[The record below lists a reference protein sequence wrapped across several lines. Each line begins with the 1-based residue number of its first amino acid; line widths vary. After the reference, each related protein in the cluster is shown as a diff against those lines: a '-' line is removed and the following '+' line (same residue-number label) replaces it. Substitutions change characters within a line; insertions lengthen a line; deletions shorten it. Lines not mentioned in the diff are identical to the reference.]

1 MKKSVSLLLIT
12 ALVLSILVTPERSF
26 AEEDEKEKANPTI
39 TCEWR
44 NNNKTL
50 VIKGEGRLTYGWT
63 RKVKKWYSSCNRL
76 VIQRGITSIS
86 PNAFEG
92 MELDIESVKL
102 PEGLTVLENIF
113 SNHCF
118 YQGFK
123 KVELPST
130 LEQIEKSAF
139 AACDD
144 LQSIEIPESVTYIG
158 DCAFQDCTGLTSLE
172 IPGSVTHI
180 GKRAFH
186 SCTALKKLTLP
197 ESLEEFQPNA
207 IARCPSLKTVVNR
220 SSLSIPLDNC
230 KKRKTWY
237 VNERKKNR
245 VPAGRTAKA
254 KGKKYKIRY
263 DLKGGR
269 AKCKLPR
276 TYRYGSDLK
285 LPGKKITRK
294 GRYFLAWK
302 VDKNIDNPDVYTF
315 RLGASTHGT
324 IKVSPIFIKY
334 KVKNVKGKKIKISVG
349 DHKKVDAVGFVVRY
363 STKRDMAN
371 AKYEPEDP
379 VKAGVGYN
387 EKENKYTLKKLK
399 KGRRYYIEIAALY
412 DDDEVGAW
420 CGKRSVRVKK

>member
-12 ALVLSILVTPERSF
+12 ALVLSMLVTPERSF

-63 RKVKKWYSSCNRL
+63 RKVKKWYSSCSRL

-113 SNHCF
+113 SN
-118 YQGFK
+118 QGFK

-172 IPGSVTHI
+172 IPDSVTHI

-237 VNERKKNR
+237 VNGRNYGKESKKQ
-245 VPAGRTAKA
+245 
-254 KGKKYKIRY
+254 KGK
-263 DLKGGR
+263 
-269 AKCKLPR
+269 
-276 TYRYGSDLK
+276 S
-285 LPGKKITRK
+285 
-294 GRYFLAWK
+294 
-302 VDKNIDNPDVYTF
+302 
-315 RLGASTHGT
+315 
-324 IKVSPIFIKY
+324 IKS
-334 KVKNVKGKKIKISVG
+334 GM
-349 DHKKVDAVGFVVRY
+349 
-363 STKRDMAN
+363 T
-371 AKYEPEDP
+371 
-379 VKAGVGYN
+379 
-387 EKENKYTLKKLK
+387 
-399 KGRRYYIEIAALY
+399 
-412 DDDEVGAW
+412 
-420 CGKRSVRVKK
+420 